1 MLVFEDERTHGTKA
15 ENLKKK
21 KLNSHVAPI
30 LGSDPEPHHLWS
42 FSPGL
47 VSVILVTQSQF
58 IYLFIC

>member
-1 MLVFEDERTHGTKA
+1 MLVLEDERTHRTKA
-15 ENLKKK
+15 ENLKKE
-21 KLNSHVAPI
+21 LNSHVAPV